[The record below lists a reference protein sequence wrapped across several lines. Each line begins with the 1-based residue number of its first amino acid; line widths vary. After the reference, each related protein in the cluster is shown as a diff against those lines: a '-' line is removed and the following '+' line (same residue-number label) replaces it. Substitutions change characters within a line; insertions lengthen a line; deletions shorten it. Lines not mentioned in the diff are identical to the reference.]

1 MSRRPLPHPNADT
14 RPFWDG
20 CAAGELRYQRCGHCG
35 RVQLIPRSRCDACQG
50 TALAWQRSGGRGR
63 ILSHTTVHRAPS
75 EAFRSELPYVIALVD
90 MDEGFRLMANVQ
102 GGAEPALAIGQP
114 VRIGFV
120 DVDGTALPIVQR
132 LDEAGA

>member
-1 MSRRPLPHPNADT
+1 MTRPLPKPTPET

-20 CAAGELRYQRCGHCG
+20 CAQGELRYQQCADCGA
-35 RVQLIPRSRCDACQG
+35 VQLIPRALCERCHG
-50 TALAWQRSGGRGR
+50 SSLAWKVSARQGRL
-63 ILSHTTVHRAPS
+63 LSYTVVHRAPVP
-75 EAFRSELPYVIALVD
+75 AFKADVPYVIAIVH

-120 DVDGTALPIVQR
+120 DVDGTAQPIVQR